1 MSIRKWWHAQPQ
13 ANIAIATGA
22 VSNVF
27 VIDVDGLDAEVE
39 LRRLEAKHGNLPATV
54 EVITARGR
62 HVYFQMP
69 ETPVRN
75 SAGKIAPGIDVR
87 GDGGYVLAPPSI
99 HPSGKRYEWSVDCA
113 SAFAAAPDWLLAK
126 ITDANS
132 NGAAP
137 TPLSEW
143 RVLIASGVAEGSRDN
158 TVAKVSGH
166 LLRRYIDPH
175 VVLTLLQFHVFPT
188 TGIGRRTV
196 KGSTMS
202 KCHVSK
208 ESPQSPK
215 RVKTLDDVK
224 KNP

>member
-1 MSIRKWWHAQPQ
+1 MLRTAMALVHKGIAVFPCRPQDKRPATTNGLKDASKDLDVIRKWWHAQPQ

-99 HPSGKRYEWSVDCA
+99 HPSGKRYEWSVDC
-113 SAFAAAPDWLLAK
+113 
-126 ITDANS
+126 
-132 NGAAP
+132 
-137 TPLSEW
+137 
-143 RVLIASGVAEGSRDN
+143 
-158 TVAKVSGH
+158 VS
-166 LLRRYIDPH
+166 
-175 VVLTLLQFHVFPT
+175 
-188 TGIGRRTV
+188 
-196 KGSTMS
+196 
-202 KCHVSK
+202 
-208 ESPQSPK
+208 
-215 RVKTLDDVK
+215 
-224 KNP
+224 

>member
-1 MSIRKWWHAQPQ
+1 MTALTPKSSCAGSKQNTA
-13 ANIAIATGA
+13 
-22 VSNVF
+22 
-27 VIDVDGLDAEVE
+27 
-39 LRRLEAKHGNLPATV
+39 NLPATV

-99 HPSGKRYEWSVDCA
+99 HPSGKRYEWSVDCV

-126 ITDANS
+126 ITDANG

-143 RVLIASGVAEGSRDN
+143 RALIASGVAEGSRDN

-175 VVLTLLQFHVFPT
+175 VVLDSAAVVEHHTLHAAAA
-188 TGIGRRTV
+188 GGGR
-196 KGSTMS
+196 
-202 KCHVSK
+202 
-208 ESPQSPK
+208 
-215 RVKTLDDVK
+215 
-224 KNP
+224 